1 MNINSD
7 YTISIL
13 AEQRR
18 ADLMAEAAQ
27 DRLAKLA
34 HEGHTPTWR
43 RLLARVHGG
52 AEGRRSHALA
62 TGQHRVAH

>member
-1 MNINSD
+1 MNMNSD
-7 YTISIL
+7 FTYTIL

-34 HEGHTPTWR
+34 REGRTPTWR
-43 RLLARVHGG
+43 RLLNRVHRGSE
-52 AEGRRSHALA
+52 ARRGRPLA
-62 TGQHRVAH
+62 TAQHRVAH